1 MSSAKQSLSH
11 HSPSGMPDASRFN
24 FGIAVA
30 EWNREI
36 TQSLENAAV
45 DFLKKAG
52 VAQSNISVITV
63 PGSFELTAGAVL
75 LAGQKTFDAII
86 CLGCVIQGETRHFEF
101 ICQAVAR
108 GLTEVGIR
116 YHIPVIFGVLTTDNQ
131 EQALDRAGGKFG
143 NKGEEAAATAIKMAE
158 LFDKNSAS

>member
-1 MSSAKQSLSH
+1 MYSAKQSLSH
-11 HSPSGMPDASRFN
+11 HTPSGMPDASRFN
-24 FGIAVA
+24 FGIAVS

-45 DFLKKAG
+45 DFLKKSG
-52 VAQSNISVITV
+52 VAEANIKIIKV

-75 LAGQKTFDAII
+75 LAEQKVFDAII

-101 ICQAVAR
+101 ICQAVAQ
-108 GLTEVGIR
+108 GITGVSIR
-116 YHIPVIFGVLTTDNQ
+116 YHVPVIFGVLTTDTQ
-131 EQALDRAGGKFG
+131 VQASERAGGKFG